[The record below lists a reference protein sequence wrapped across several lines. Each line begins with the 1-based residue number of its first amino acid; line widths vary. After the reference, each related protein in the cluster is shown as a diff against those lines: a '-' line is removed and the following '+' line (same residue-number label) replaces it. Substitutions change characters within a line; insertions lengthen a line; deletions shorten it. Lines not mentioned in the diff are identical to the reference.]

1 MMALILTQFL
11 WLWVKLLLEDLWR
24 AAFTSDWGLH
34 SQTAGIRPISS
45 QFSAHSSKS
54 IWEGNKSRF
63 GVFLLIQKIL
73 FQSCLYFPAHDD
85 TRWQGLWWWTE
96 SVNHD
101 RAKIRQRIVSLPPSN
116 KLSYQPLDLLRQ
128 KKNTSRKQTNLSP
141 SGIFLSASCNI
152 YIWNQER
159 RQFQNWHFLGLS
171 PGSPVTIL
179 YRISFHQYSIQ
190 HLLLPSSLPSQQYSK
205 VLRTSTYI
213 FKCF

>member
-1 MMALILTQFL
+1 MQ
-11 WLWVKLLLEDLWR
+11 
-24 AAFTSDWGLH
+24 
-34 SQTAGIRPISS
+34 
-45 QFSAHSSKS
+45 
-54 IWEGNKSRF
+54 WE
-63 GVFLLIQKIL
+63 
-73 FQSCLYFPAHDD
+73 
-85 TRWQGLWWWTE
+85 GLWWWTE

-101 RAKIRQRIVSLPPSN
+101 RAKIRQRIVSLSPSN

-128 KKNTSRKQTNLSP
+128 KTTQAENKQISLSL
-141 SGIFLSASCNI
+141 SIILSASCNI

-205 VLRTSTYI
+205 VLRTSIYI
-213 FKCF
+213 FKCFQTFPKNHRLWYIKSSLMIIAWFEITQIAMESCQLCKYIYY